1 MRYKLQVMRNVKN
14 KKRGIIFKLII
25 FIGFVI
31 LIFVALALSKEIY
44 RRYQINQEIK
54 SIKEEIE
61 RLEKRNQELQ
71 ALVDYLNSDSYK
83 EIQARQNLGLQKPG
97 EQAVAVQPA
106 PPNLD
111 VEAQTLN
118 HEEEKNLLNPQK
130 WWNYFFGTV
139 EE

>member
-1 MRYKLQVMRNVKN
+1 MKD
-14 KKRGIIFKLII
+14 KKRGIFFKLIT
-25 FIGFVI
+25 FVGFVI
-31 LIFVALALSKEIY
+31 LIFVAIALGKEIY

-54 SIKEEIE
+54 GVKDEIE
-61 RLEKRNQELQ
+61 RLEKRNRELQ

-83 EIQARQNLGLQKPG
+83 EIQARQNLGLQKPD

-111 VEAQTLN
+111 IAAQTASAK
-118 HEEEKNLLNPQK
+118 EEKKNLSNPEK
-130 WWNYFFGTV
+130 WWNYFFETN

>member
-1 MRYKLQVMRNVKN
+1 MKD
-14 KKRGIIFKLII
+14 KKRGILFKLIT
-25 FIGFVI
+25 FIGFII

-54 SIKEEIE
+54 SIQEEIE

-97 EQAVAVQPA
+97 EQAIAVQPA

-111 VEAQTLN
+111 VELQASN
-118 HEEEKNLLNPQK
+118 REEEKNLTNPEK
-130 WWNYFFGTV
+130 WWNYFFAKKS
-139 EE
+139 E